1 MDIIF
6 KNIVPIPL
14 ASIKHHTESIWGKE
28 FILKKGSKVLL
39 NASSG
44 KGKSTFSSILFGI
57 RNDYNGELL
66 FDELNCNELTNNE
79 WSDLRRNKLS
89 IVFQDLQLFPSL
101 TVEENLLIKN
111 DLNKLFSAEEI
122 KEMIFRLGIG
132 DKWNQKCSLLSMG
145 QQQRVAIVRSLLQPF
160 EWLFLDE
167 PFSHLDKENT
177 SICLKL
183 INERCNQLNAGFIL
197 TSLGSN
203 HEFEY
208 DQEIKL

>member
-1 MDIIF
+1 M
-6 KNIVPIPL
+6 NC
-14 ASIKHHTESIWGKE
+14 KE
-28 FILKKGSKVLL
+28 F
-39 NASSG
+39 
-44 KGKSTFSSILFGI
+44 TQ
-57 RNDYNGELL
+57 
-66 FDELNCNELTNNE
+66 NE
-79 WSDLRRNKLS
+79 WSDLRRNRLS

-111 DLNKLFSAEEI
+111 DLNKLFSNEEI
-122 KEMIFRLGIG
+122 KEMILNLGMG

-160 EWLFLDE
+160 EWLILDE

-177 SICLKL
+177 AICLKL

-197 TSLGSN
+197 TTLGSN